1 MISSRTN
8 ERVHVRV
15 CTCIFN
21 PHSNLQEVMNKLFDQ
36 QSFSPAQDNL
46 GNAQEH
52 KNTRIHPDSQ
62 KKIDIDVLLKPYT
75 GIIEAL

>member
-1 MISSRTN
+1 MS
-8 ERVHVRV
+8 VHVRV
-15 CTCIFN
+15 CTCIFH

-36 QSFSPAQDNL
+36 QCFHPAQDNL

-62 KKIDIDVLLKPYT
+62 KKDRDRYAFRT
-75 GIIEAL
+75 MYN